1 MDNIHYALNK
11 GKYQL
16 GVRSRILED
25 IKENSQNNIGED
37 WWDLKCT
44 SQN

>member
-11 GKYQL
+11 GKYQFKI
-16 GVRSRILED
+16 RSNMLED
-25 IKENSQNNIGED
+25 IKENSQNHLGED
-37 WWDLKCT
+37 WWDLKCA